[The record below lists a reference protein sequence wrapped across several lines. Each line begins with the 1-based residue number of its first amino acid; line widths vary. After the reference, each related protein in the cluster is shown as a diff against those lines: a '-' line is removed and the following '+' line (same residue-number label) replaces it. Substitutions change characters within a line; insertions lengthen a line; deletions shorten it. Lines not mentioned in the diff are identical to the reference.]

1 MVTARPANARNLA
14 DKYGFSFCSGDS
26 NEILKD
32 NEINTVFIA
41 TRHDSHAKYV
51 IECLQNN
58 KNVFVEKPLCMFE
71 EELEEIRKIQSSSGK
86 MLMVGF
92 NRRFSPLIQT
102 LASALHEVK
111 DAPVAINYR
120 INAGIVPPEHW
131 VHDKT
136 LGGGRILGEAC
147 HFIDLAMFLSGSP
160 IDSVSA
166 LTMNDTNN
174 LEDTTIISL
183 HFKNGSIA
191 NISYFSNGNKDLNKE
206 YLEVFF
212 SGRVAVLDDFKTLK
226 IFGKKPV
233 DKKVPGQDKGH
244 KAEVDAYIAAIRDGK
259 ASPISF
265 QEQYISMLSTFK
277 ALTSI
282 TNKGERIYL
291 N

>member
-1 MVTARPANARNLA
+1 
-14 DKYGFSFCSGDS
+14 
-26 NEILKD
+26 
-32 NEINTVFIA
+32 
-41 TRHDSHAKYV
+41 
-51 IECLQNN
+51 
-58 KNVFVEKPLCMFE
+58 MFE